1 MKSLSARIIHGI
13 TWNSAATLSNA
24 LLQIIY
30 TAIMARLLD
39 PSDFGLLAMALVV
52 MKFGDFFARMG
63 MAHAIV
69 QKEELTNNDVRSAFT
84 SSAIMGAML
93 SVLMYS
99 FAPLFKYAFKTADVI
114 PIIEVLSI
122 NFFLKG
128 LSITAL
134 GLLGRRLEFK
144 KLALM
149 EISTYVICNI
159 SIGIYFGYHGYG
171 VYSLVYAGIAQQI
184 VLLTL
189 SMFFARPDI
198 RPFINWA
205 TYKPLLSYGSRISVI
220 SFLEYIASS
229 IDTFLIARF
238 FGSNDLGL
246 YNRARNIV
254 YLPTYNLTVTVSRVM
269 FPAFSLIQRDTK
281 KLSNA
286 YLSAITLMSA
296 VLFPICFGMFAASKE
311 LVLVLL
317 GDKWYDAI
325 PLLAILSLSAP
336 LKLTSHFGGVL
347 CDATANLNIKLVFQ
361 IGYVLFLLS
370 LFYVFRNNGILIF
383 PIIILIAEFLRNV
396 TYSILAKNILKI
408 SLIEI
413 LKSYIPGVVIGL
425 LTGVFV
431 YSIGLLFKI
440 IEIPLLI
447 QLIIKAIIG
456 FAALITFG
464 LVMPFGK
471 LRIVLIERLKSY
483 DNLNVKKFFNKLK
496 WYDF

>member
-1 MKSLSARIIHGI
+1 
-13 TWNSAATLSNA
+13 
-24 LLQIIY
+24 
-30 TAIMARLLD
+30 MARLLD
-39 PSDFGLLAMALVV
+39 PSDFGLLAMALVI

-69 QKEELTNNDVRSAFT
+69 QKKDLTNNDIRSAFT

-93 SVLMYS
+93 SVLMFTS
-99 FAPLFKYAFKTADVI
+99 APLFQYVFKTTDVI

-144 KLALM
+144 TLALM
-149 EISTYVICNI
+149 EISTYIICNI

-171 VYSLVYAGIAQQI
+171 VYSLVFAGIAQQI
-184 VLLTL
+184 VMLVL
-189 SMFFARPDI
+189 SMYFARPDI

-205 TYKPLLSYGSRISVI
+205 TYKPLLSYGSRISII

-254 YLPTYNLTVTVSRVM
+254 FLPTYNLTVTVSRVI
-269 FPAFSLIQRDTK
+269 FPAFSLIQSDTK

-296 VLFPICFGMFAASKE
+296 VLFPICFGMFAASEE

-317 GDKWYDAI
+317 GDKWFEAI

-336 LKLTSHFGGVL
+336 LKLTSHFGGIL
-347 CDATANLNIKLVFQ
+347 FDATAKLNVKLVFQ
-361 IGYVLFLLS
+361 VGYVIFLLI
-370 LFYVFRNNGILIF
+370 LFYLLRNYGILVF
-383 PIIILIAEFLRNV
+383 PIIILVAEFLRNV
-396 TYSILAKNILKI
+396 TYSVLAKNILKI
-408 SLIEI
+408 SLFDIF
-413 LKSYIPGVVIGL
+413 KSYIPGIVIGL
-425 LTGVFV
+425 IAGFFIYSTG
-431 YSIGLLFKI
+431 ILFALVD
-440 IEIPLLI
+440 IPLLI
-447 QLIIKAIIG
+447 QLLLKVLVGIAVLVI
-456 FAALITFG
+456 FG
-464 LVMPFGK
+464 ILVPFGK
-471 LRIVLIERLKSY
+471 LKKVMIERLKSY
-483 DNLNVKKFFNKLK
+483 NNQTVQKVFKKFK
-496 WYDF
+496 WYNF